1 MKQSDAHIR
10 SKCAVEALSAMR
22 AVGAETC
29 DEGLIEVIAAT
40 LLFATAGQVEEELYP
55 EVRAA
60 LAAEQIVRKTK

>member
-1 MKQSDAHIR
+1 
-10 SKCAVEALSAMR
+10 MR